1 MPRTES
7 KTYEVQIVAGIFS
20 TREIDDKRKEGF
32 PNLDIPRQN
41 IQMVVKL
48 DSKQAKEAFT
58 GAVVEAIR
66 ARVRR
71 TTLPILLSLSTHL
84 TPPRSER
91 SRSWGEDP
99 IGSRFSED

>member
-66 ARVRR
+66 AGKIQVAAHNV
-71 TTLPILLSLSTHL
+71 T
-84 TPPRSER
+84 
-91 SRSWGEDP
+91 DP
-99 IGSRFSED
+99 AFIIDASDAPKIRAKSFVG